1 MYSFDIILIVLL
13 SLYTIMITIKLLS
26 LRQVNESFEILQ
38 KHKPSRNQMID
49 LINQKFPTVIT
60 GEVEEWF
67 IFDETD
73 KIVEEKLNTQTLNE
87 NTNNL
92 SYLMPLVR
100 KYEIQDYQPK
110 YQSQIITQKN
120 TRNFIVLLQG
130 AISVYLLNP
139 NQKSEVEKNRN
150 LTNNSELKYTE
161 VKLYAEQILHIPYQ
175 WHYSFKC
182 QENTKLLDVNSE
194 TILTLPIKIVMD
206 KL

>member
-1 MYSFDIILIVLL
+1 
-13 SLYTIMITIKLLS
+13 MITIKFLS

-38 KHKPSRNQMID
+38 KHKPTRNEMID

-182 QENTKLLDVNSE
+182 QENTKLLEVNSE